1 MSENLEQA
9 EELLGHLT
17 RAEKSQLLKR
27 IVNELS
33 DLTPGIESR
42 SDVCGGE
49 PCIVRTRIPVWLL
62 ENARRLGKTEAE
74 ILTAYPTLR
83 ADDLT
88 NAWSYVRAHRDE
100 VDRHIVE
107 NEAA

>member
-1 MSENLEQA
+1 MSGNLEQA
-9 EELLGHLT
+9 EELLGHMT

-74 ILTAYPTLR
+74 ILAAYPTLR
-83 ADDLT
+83 AEDLT

-100 VDRHIVE
+100 VERHIVE

>member
-9 EELLGHLT
+9 EELLGQLT

-74 ILTAYPTLR
+74 ILAAYPTLR
-83 ADDLT
+83 AEDLT

-100 VDRHIVE
+100 VERHIVE

>member
-9 EELLGHLT
+9 EELLGQLT

-27 IVNELS
+27 IVYDLS

-74 ILTAYPTLR
+74 ILAAYPTLR
-83 ADDLT
+83 AEDLT

-100 VDRHIVE
+100 VERHIVE